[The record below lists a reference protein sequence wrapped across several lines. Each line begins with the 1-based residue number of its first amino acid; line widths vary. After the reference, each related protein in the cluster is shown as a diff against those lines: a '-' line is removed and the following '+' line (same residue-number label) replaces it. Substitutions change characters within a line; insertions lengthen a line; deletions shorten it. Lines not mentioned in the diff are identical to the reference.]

1 MVTRENLA
9 EIIPLRA
16 EIADLERRLS
26 EQEVRVSVQSSG
38 KDFPYAKHSA
48 ILEGLPPSSDKLLA
62 ELQSAKKRL
71 FCRLQWI
78 EGISDRMVKLI
89 VRMRYVEGLS
99 WQKIAF
105 NIGEYDEQV
114 PRKKVLR
121 FLKLYEK
128 YEKGVL

>member
-48 ILEGLPPSSDKLLA
+48 ILEGLPLSSDKLLA

-71 FCRLQWI
+71 SCRLQWI
-78 EGISDRMVKLI
+78 DGISDLQTRRIFRL
-89 VRMRYVEGLS
+89 RYVEGVS
-99 WQKIAF
+99 WQAIAQRAGGG
-105 NIGEYDEQV
+105 NTADSV
-114 PRKKVLR
+114 RMLAKR
-121 FLKLYEK
+121 FLTKK
-128 YEKGVL
+128 